1 MRRVMQWVL
10 LAALPALILAGCGD
24 DTTGGGRDGSVDA
37 QVGDGAATDG
47 GTGDDGGGA
56 DCADHALEDMMIPMS
71 DGQLLAA
78 FLRRPVNGACRLP
91 TILIQ
96 TPYNKEGIRAG
107 RFTAPAP
114 GPLFD
119 SPAYAFV
126 VLDWR
131 GFFGSAAAAVAQPDY
146 GQDGHDAVA
155 WIAQQDW
162 SDGQVGTWGVS
173 ALGRVQLWT
182 ATRRPPA
189 LKAIVP
195 IFSPLNTEYE
205 AYYPGGVLRREYVDT
220 LGLLYGASMVEQ
232 HPFQDAVWLWFGDLY
247 DAADMDVPVL
257 LVAGWYDLDNARSF
271 DTWDDLLGVG
281 GALSTEHCMVV
292 GAWHHFAT
300 SAEAAGAGRPLTAQ
314 ELLYHDGEHR
324 IQTDSLAWFDAH
336 LRGLTGPV
344 DAWERVRYERDGE
357 GLWEG
362 VDTWPPANT
371 TGQVALYL
379 DGLGELSDVAPP
391 PGELSYVFDPDD
403 PAPSIGGQTLHF
415 ELLHGPHD
423 QQDVIARS
431 DVLVFES
438 EPLTADLRVR
448 GGLEAVLAVSTTGV
462 DTDLVVLVTDVDE
475 SGSHL
480 LLADGV
486 RRLSLRDSLTA
497 PTAVTA
503 GQRYELTVKVI
514 NQLAYTFAAGHRVGL
529 IVSSGSYPRFARNP
543 GNGATFYTDP
553 ASSIAVTNTVF
564 TDGVSRL
571 ILPID

>member
-1 MRRVMQWVL
+1 MPWVL
-10 LAALPALILAGCGD
+10 VVALTATTFVRCGD
-24 DTTGGGRDGSVDA
+24 DTD
-37 QVGDGAATDG
+37 VGDSDGAAADAG
-47 GTGDDGGGA
+47 GDAGVLGDAGAGDDGGGA
-56 DCADHALEDMMIPMS
+56 DCADHSLEDVNIPMS
-71 DGQLLAA
+71 DGQVLAG
-78 FLRRPVNGACRLP
+78 FVRRPVNAACRLP

-96 TPYNKEGIRAG
+96 TPYNKDHIRTG
-107 RFTAPAP
+107 WFSSPDP

-131 GFFGSAAAAVAQPDY
+131 GFYGSAAAAVAQPDH
-146 GQDGHDAVA
+146 GQDGSDAVA
-155 WIAQQDW
+155 WIAEQAW

-195 IFSPLNTEYE
+195 IFSPLNSEYQE
-205 AYYPGGVLRREYVDT
+205 YYPGGVLRREYVDT
-220 LGLLYGASMVEQ
+220 LGLLYGGSVVEQ
-232 HPFQDAVWLWFGDLY
+232 HPFEDAVWLWYGDLY
-247 DAADMDVPVL
+247 DAADVEVPALV
-257 LVAGWYDLDNARSF
+257 VAGWYDLDNARSF
-271 DTWDDLLGVG
+271 ATWDDLLGVG
-281 GALSTEHCMVV
+281 GVLSSEHRMVV

-300 SAEAAGAGRPLTAQ
+300 SAGAAGAGRPLTTQ
-314 ELLYHDGEHR
+314 ELLYHDGDHR

-357 GLWEG
+357 SVWEG
-362 VDTWPPANT
+362 TDEWPPANA

-379 DGLGELSDVAPP
+379 DGLGDLTDVAPS
-391 PGELSYVFDPDD
+391 PGEVSYVFDPDD
-403 PAPSIGGQTLHF
+403 PAPSIGGQTLHY

-423 QQDVIARS
+423 QQEVIGRS
-431 DVLVFES
+431 DVVVFES
-438 EPLTADLRVR
+438 ATLPAALRVR
-448 GGLEAVLAVSTTGV
+448 GGLEAVLAVSTSGV
-462 DTDLVVLVTDVDE
+462 DTDFVVLVTDVDE
-475 SGSHL
+475 SGAHL

-486 RRLSLRDSLTA
+486 RRLSLRDSLTT
-497 PTAVTA
+497 PSTVSA
-503 GQRYELTVKVI
+503 GQRYDLVVEII
-514 NQLAYTFAAGHRVGL
+514 NHLAYTFAAGHRVGL

-571 ILPID
+571 ILPVD